1 MLFRSHEDIDR
12 LELCFY
18 LEGYKYGYFNNKW
31 VNVLEEKTL
40 YYFTVEEMYQKKCLF
55 HFDNGKELIKDLKL
69 RFEFEI
75 VSKEEEDKHIE
86 KATNLFCE
94 KKIKNKIKD
103 LNNQM
108 DRQLKIDLDSSTFIE
123 EDSIVFD
130 NEGLDELYIIIVDY
144 LYKNMI
150 KIYKDASWF
159 GLNDKVLKRYT

>member
-1 MLFRSHEDIDR
+1 
-12 LELCFY
+12 
-18 LEGYKYGYFNNKW
+18 
-31 VNVLEEKTL
+31 
-40 YYFTVEEMYQKKCLF
+40 
-55 HFDNGKELIKDLKL
+55 
-69 RFEFEI
+69 
-75 VSKEEEDKHIE
+75 
-86 KATNLFCE
+86 
-94 KKIKNKIKD
+94 
-103 LNNQM
+103 M